1 MRDRRLCAIGLAV
14 MAATMVSA
22 VFAAPSAPRLAQGKD
37 VANVDVELALAVDV
51 SYSMDPEE
59 QALQRE
65 GYVSALT
72 SPEFLTALKTGIH
85 ARIAVTYF
93 EWANSNDQKI
103 LLPWR
108 LIDGLAS
115 AQ

>member
-72 SPEFLTALKTGIH
+72 SAEFLNALRALGQG
-85 ARIAVTYF
+85 RIAVTYF
-93 EWANSNDQKI
+93 EWSETPAHSDRK
-103 LLPWR
+103 
-108 LIDGLAS
+108 S
-115 AQ
+115 VV